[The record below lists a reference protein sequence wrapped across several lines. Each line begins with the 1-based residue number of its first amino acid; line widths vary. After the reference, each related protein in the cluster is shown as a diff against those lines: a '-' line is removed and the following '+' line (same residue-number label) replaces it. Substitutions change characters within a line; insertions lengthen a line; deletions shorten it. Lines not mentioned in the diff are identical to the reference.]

1 MYHHITL
8 GFLFWAH
15 FYFEAIVYIY
25 SIYTTPGFVNK
36 HILYIFHAVWE
47 LELVNLVLVTKALE
61 SKTLEM
67 RYALIKAYLEHLEEH
82 NSSESNKS
90 KSQYII

>member
-1 MYHHITL
+1 MPMNINERRHRSNSFFIYIYKAFHMYHHITL

-36 HILYIFHAVWE
+36 HILYIFHAV
-47 LELVNLVLVTKALE
+47 
-61 SKTLEM
+61 
-67 RYALIKAYLEHLEEH
+67 
-82 NSSESNKS
+82 
-90 KSQYII
+90 